1 MLYLVVHMTH
11 LLKYNQSESVVWV
24 ELGNDLCTGH
34 LSLNQFHALL
44 GQRLTSLHHISVETV
59 SVVDHLGRD
68 IPVPTI
74 FCSTWKVGFVSFMC
88 RWCHSSRQTRA
99 LTISS
104 MAIAKIASEVVT
116 WSEVIIK

>member
-1 MLYLVVHMTH
+1 MLYLVVHTAH
-11 LLKYNQSESVVWV
+11 LLKYNLSESVVWV

-44 GQRLTSLHHISVETV
+44 RQRLTSLRHIPVETV

-74 FCSTWKVGFVSFMC
+74 FCSTWKVGYVTSAC
-88 RWCHSSRQTRA
+88 WWYRSSRQTRT

-104 MAIAKIASEVVT
+104 TAIAKIALEVIM